1 MSEQDKDRH
10 LVQSLKADWKKLDQI
25 GDEWIDSAY
34 LEQQIQQAQKEK
46 QRAMKKEFYLFLVS
60 SVFIMIATI
69 AVIHQSFHAFIII
82 QCVTL
87 VGAPLILFLLN
98 LRKKKKKVTA

>member
-1 MSEQDKDRH
+1 MSEQDKDHRQ
-10 LVQSLKADWKKLDQI
+10 LVQSLKADWEKLNQI
-25 GDEWIDSAY
+25 GDEWVDAAY
-34 LEQQIQQAQKEK
+34 LERQIQQAQKEK

-69 AVIHQSFHAFIII
+69 AVILQSFHAFVII

-98 LRKKKKKVTA
+98 KRKKKVTS